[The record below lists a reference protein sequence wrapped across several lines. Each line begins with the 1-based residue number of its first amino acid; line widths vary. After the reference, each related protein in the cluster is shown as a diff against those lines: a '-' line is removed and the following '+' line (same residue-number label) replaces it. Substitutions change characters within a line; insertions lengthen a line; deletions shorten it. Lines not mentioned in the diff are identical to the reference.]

1 MSHPAPVNSRE
12 AIDARRA
19 EGRIPRL
26 APFAVVFARPVLALL
41 AQVLTTLL
49 FVRLEV
55 QDAPVAVRH
64 WWTVY
69 GTLVD
74 LGCVVILLGL
84 TRHEGVRLLD
94 LVSFDRSKLRTDV
107 LIGLGIVLVVFP
119 LTVIGGAMVASRV
132 AYGALNPVFPEAG
145 FIRTLPFWAVV
156 YSRLIWWPLWSFT
169 EELVYQG
176 YSLPRLQIISR
187 STWCPV
193 ALVALGWSLQ
203 HSFLPW
209 IDPRHGLYLFLA
221 FVPLTIALQVV
232 YLRVRRLT
240 PLVIGHG
247 LMDLSSVLL
256 LLRVG

>member
-26 APFAVVFARPVLALL
+26 APFTVVFARPVLALL
-41 AQVLTTLL
+41 AQGLTT
-49 FVRLEV
+49 
-55 QDAPVAVRH
+55 
-64 WWTVY
+64 
-69 GTLVD
+69 
-74 LGCVVILLGL
+74 
-84 TRHEGVRLLD
+84 
-94 LVSFDRSKLRTDV
+94 
-107 LIGLGIVLVVFP
+107 
-119 LTVIGGAMVASRV
+119 
-132 AYGALNPVFPEAG
+132 
-145 FIRTLPFWAVV
+145 
-156 YSRLIWWPLWSFT
+156 
-169 EELVYQG
+169 
-176 YSLPRLQIISR
+176 LPRLQVISR

-209 IDPRHGLYLFLA
+209 IDTRHGLYLFLA